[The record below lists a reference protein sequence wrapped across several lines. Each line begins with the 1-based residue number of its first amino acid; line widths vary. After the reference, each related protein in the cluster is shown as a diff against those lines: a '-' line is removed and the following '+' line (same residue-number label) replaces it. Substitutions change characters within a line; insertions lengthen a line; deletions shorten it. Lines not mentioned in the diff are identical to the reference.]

1 MLSSMRSQLSDLQN
15 TLTASWGEGCSSGDG
30 GVVPTVAPL
39 EDGTHA
45 VANERSFPRK
55 GKAVKG
61 PAAGPPP
68 PGVQTRSGGNGKHDG
83 PLRIRSNG

>member
-39 EDGTHA
+39 EDGTHVA
-45 VANERSFPRK
+45 ANERSFPRK
-55 GKAVKG
+55 GG
-61 PAAGPPP
+61 GREGAGS
-68 PGVQTRSGGNGKHDG
+68 RSTCAW
-83 PLRIRSNG
+83 RSNQEWG